1 MSTIAPL
8 TVLSAAVVLG
18 TSLEGWTLLEPS
30 DGADRVFR
38 YAVSFHQAFSGPPVV
53 HVGLVG
59 LDASKDD
66 NLRVRVRAID
76 ITSTGFVVEAA
87 TWLYTRLW
95 SVEVSWLAIG
105 S

>member
-1 MSTIAPL
+1 MSQIAPL
-8 TVLSAAVVLG
+8 TVLSSAVVLG
-18 TSLEGWTLLEPS
+18 TSLEGWSLLDPS
-30 DGADRVFR
+30 SDHSRVFR
-38 YAVSFHQAFSGPPVV
+38 YLVSFNQGFSAPPVV
-53 HVGLVG
+53 HVGIVG

-76 ITSTGFVVEAA
+76 ITATGFIVEAE